1 MQKLNPIP
9 VIIFLIFH
17 SKYFRHKK
25 MLTTINTKFLS
36 SIDYAS
42 ANLDYNIKGMFSQQI
57 SNSINNNIII
67 KHQVIHVHIL
77 YFSILLSWCFW
88 VVVWL
93 YLPCKMLIIHCFQAL
108 PKQRR
113 YPVFCSPFSCE
124 SSVLLMSIVGQY
136 LKMSSTFGKQ

>member
-67 KHQVIHVHIL
+67 KHQVIHVHTL
-77 YFSILLSWCFW
+77 YFSYFVIVMFLGSSLTISSLQN
-88 VVVWL
+88 VNH
-93 YLPCKMLIIHCFQAL
+93 P
-108 PKQRR
+108 
-113 YPVFCSPFSCE
+113 PFS
-124 SSVLLMSIVGQY
+124 
-136 LKMSSTFGKQ
+136 SSTKTM

>member
-57 SNSINNNIII
+57 SNSINNNNTSNI
-67 KHQVIHVHIL
+67 KWCMYIYCIL
-77 YFSILLSWCFW
+77 AILLSWCFW

-93 YLPCKMLIIHCFQAL
+93 YLPCKMLIIHHFQAL
-108 PKQRR
+108 PKQCR

-124 SSVLLMSIVGQY
+124 SSVWLMSIVGQY
-136 LKMSSTFGKQ
+136 LKMSSKFGKQ

>member
-57 SNSINNNIII
+57 SNSINNDIII
-67 KHQVIHVHIL
+67 KHQGSDTCTYI
-77 YFSILLSWCFW
+77 
-88 VVVWL
+88 
-93 YLPCKMLIIHCFQAL
+93 
-108 PKQRR
+108 
-113 YPVFCSPFSCE
+113 VF
-124 SSVLLMSIVGQY
+124 
-136 LKMSSTFGKQ
+136 